1 MNTLLEI
8 LTHDILPIFVVIGLG
23 FAFARRTNPDI
34 RFLSK
39 ITFYI
44 LSPSLV
50 FSSLIK
56 SNVEGGEVVQIAAF
70 VIGLTLVMS
79 LAAWS
84 AARWMRFDT
93 RQTAGFILA
102 VTFVNAGN
110 YGLGVNRLAFG
121 ADAEARAVIYFV
133 TSSVLVYTV
142 GVSIATGF
150 KGGWRGTLKQLLS
163 MPHPYVLVLVMIIRA
178 TRWPVPEPIL
188 EGINFPAQ
196 AAIPLMLLLLGIQL
210 SGTSVSQYRR
220 PAVIGSVL
228 SLIVAPL
235 LAFGLASV
243 IGLTGVARQAAIL
256 QASMP
261 AAVINTLLATE
272 FQTEPKLVT
281 GTVVISTIL
290 SPITLTL
297 IIALLK

>member
-1 MNTLLEI
+1 VNTLLEI

-84 AARWMRFDT
+84 AARWMRFDA